1 MADRDECG
9 DRSRGT
15 FHLTKR
21 SSIGERPRPEE
32 ATMTKD
38 EMIRAYIRNGASW
51 PALVFVY
58 AILVGTMVISAQVMA

>member
-1 MADRDECG
+1 
-9 DRSRGT
+9 
-15 FHLTKR
+15 
-21 SSIGERPRPEE
+21 
-32 ATMTKD
+32 MTKD